1 MSYEY
6 YSSLALVSSVVVYAL
21 AMFAHTAE
29 WAAAR
34 RLGVAKPAAR
44 ELVDVAA
51 VERSDGRM
59 RPEPV
64 DGRGQPLAPA
74 SLAAD
79 SEADP
84 TAGRR
89 VEQFGRIGIALTVI
103 GFVLSIVGVLTRGL
117 AAQRAPWGNMFEFTI
132 TAMVFV
138 VGVYL
143 ILVWRAGL
151 RWLGLPVT
159 MLAAVGNGLAVTVFY
174 VAVAPLVP
182 ALHSVWFLIHIVAA
196 AISGA
201 AFNVGGLMSILYLI
215 KKRAE
220 EQGTVRGYLGRL
232 PDSRKIDLIAYRFNA
247 FAFPLWTFTVVA
259 GAIWAEYAW
268 GRYWGWDP
276 KETWALVTWVIYA
289 CYLHARSTAGW
300 RGTRAAVI
308 AIIGL
313 ASFWFN
319 FVGINLLVS
328 GCIPT
333 PVSETTAR
341 TQLAHAVPGVHAMHS
356 VNIRR
361 SVGYRSPTSGDCQWL
376 MALWRSWTTS
386 YGPWMLPPVRR
397 MHGHLPGTSRWHPGA
412 TGKGTSSSVS
422 NLANSASWPSPT
434 STRPSSPISGFRCC
448 AVRFMSI
455 D

>member
-1 MSYEY
+1 MTYEY

-21 AMFAHTAE
+21 AMFAHAAE

-34 RLGVAKPAAR
+34 RVGMVQPAER

-51 VERSDGRM
+51 AETRSEASQVQM
-59 RPEPV
+59 RPEPSQMRPEPSQMRPEPSQMRPELV
-64 DGRGQPLAPA
+64 EGQAA
-74 SLAAD
+74 S
-79 SEADP
+79 
-84 TAGRR
+84 RR
-89 VEQFGRIGIALTVI
+89 VEQFGRIGVALTVL
-103 GFVLSIVGVLTRGL
+103 GFLLSVFGVVMRSL

-143 ILVWRAGL
+143 ILVWRAGV

-159 MLAAVGNGLAVTVFY
+159 LLAAVGNGLAVTVFY

-220 EQGTVRGYLGRL
+220 ERGTVRGYLRRL
-232 PDSRKIDLIAYRFNA
+232 PESRKIDLIAYRFLA

-308 AIIGL
+308 ASIGL

-319 FVGINLLVS
+319 FIGINLLVS
-328 GCIPT
+328 G
-333 PVSETTAR
+333 
-341 TQLAHAVPGVHAMHS
+341 LHS
-356 VNIRR
+356 YAGI
-361 SVGYRSPTSGDCQWL
+361 
-376 MALWRSWTTS
+376 
-386 YGPWMLPPVRR
+386 
-397 MHGHLPGTSRWHPGA
+397 
-412 TGKGTSSSVS
+412 
-422 NLANSASWPSPT
+422 
-434 STRPSSPISGFRCC
+434 
-448 AVRFMSI
+448 
-455 D
+455 

>member
-1 MSYEY
+1 MTYEY

-21 AMFAHTAE
+21 AMFAHAAE

-34 RLGVAKPAAR
+34 RLGVATPAAR

-51 VERSDGRM
+51 AEMRSPELAQTRPENVERRHQAGSGLVADA
-59 RPEPV
+59 EN
-64 DGRGQPLAPA
+64 DPA
-74 SLAAD
+74 AS
-79 SEADP
+79 
-84 TAGRR
+84 RR
-89 VEQFGRIGIALTVI
+89 VEQFGRIGVALTII
-103 GFVLSIVGVLTRGL
+103 GFLLSVAGVVTRAL

-132 TAMVFV
+132 TAMVLF

-151 RWLGLPVT
+151 RWLGLPVAL
-159 MLAAVGNGLAVTVFY
+159 LAAVGNGLAVTVFY
-174 VAVAPLVP
+174 VEVAPLVP

-201 AFNVGGLMSILYLI
+201 AFTVGGVMSILYLI

-220 EQGTVRGYLGRL
+220 ERGTVRGYLGRL
-232 PDSRKIDLIAYRFNA
+232 PDSRRIDLIAYRFLA
-247 FAFPLWTFTVVA
+247 FAFPLWTFTVAA
-259 GAIWAEYAW
+259 GAIWAQYAW

-300 RGTRAAVI
+300 RGTKAAVI

-328 GCIPT
+328 G
-333 PVSETTAR
+333 
-341 TQLAHAVPGVHAMHS
+341 LHS
-356 VNIRR
+356 YAGI
-361 SVGYRSPTSGDCQWL
+361 
-376 MALWRSWTTS
+376 
-386 YGPWMLPPVRR
+386 
-397 MHGHLPGTSRWHPGA
+397 
-412 TGKGTSSSVS
+412 
-422 NLANSASWPSPT
+422 
-434 STRPSSPISGFRCC
+434 
-448 AVRFMSI
+448 
-455 D
+455 

>member
-1 MSYEY
+1 MTYEY

-21 AMFAHTAE
+21 AMFAHAAE
-29 WAAAR
+29 WASAR
-34 RLGVAKPAAR
+34 RIGVARPAER

-51 VERSDGRM
+51 AET
-59 RPEPV
+59 RPELLAGRAQPDTGPV
-64 DGRGQPLAPA
+64 T
-74 SLAAD
+74 D
-79 SEADP
+79 SEIDLVAS
-84 TAGRR
+84 RR
-89 VEQFGRIGIALTVI
+89 VEQFGRIGVALTVL
-103 GFVLSIVGVLTRGL
+103 GFLLSVFGVVLRAL
-117 AAQRAPWGNMFEFTI
+117 AAQRPPWGNMFEFTI

-143 ILVWRAGL
+143 ILVWRAGV

-159 MLAAVGNGLAVTVFY
+159 LLAAVGNGLAVTVFY

-220 EQGTVRGYLGRL
+220 ERGTVRGYLRRL
-232 PDSRKIDLIAYRFNA
+232 PDSRKIDLIAYRFLA

-300 RGTRAAVI
+300 RGTKAAVI

-328 GCIPT
+328 G
-333 PVSETTAR
+333 
-341 TQLAHAVPGVHAMHS
+341 LHS
-356 VNIRR
+356 YAGI
-361 SVGYRSPTSGDCQWL
+361 
-376 MALWRSWTTS
+376 
-386 YGPWMLPPVRR
+386 
-397 MHGHLPGTSRWHPGA
+397 
-412 TGKGTSSSVS
+412 
-422 NLANSASWPSPT
+422 
-434 STRPSSPISGFRCC
+434 
-448 AVRFMSI
+448 
-455 D
+455 

>member
-1 MSYEY
+1 MTYEY

-21 AMFAHTAE
+21 AMFAHAAE

-34 RLGVAKPAAR
+34 RLGVATPAAR

-51 VERSDGRM
+51 AEMRRPELAQMPERSQMRREPSQVRPGPVEGRE
-59 RPEPV
+59 EPDSGLV
-64 DGRGQPLAPA
+64 V
-74 SLAAD
+74 D
-79 SEADP
+79 SEDDP
-84 TAGRR
+84 AATRR
-89 VEQFGRIGIALTVI
+89 VEQFGRMGVALTII
-103 GFVLSIVGVLTRGL
+103 GFLLSVVAVLTRAL

-132 TAMVFV
+132 TAMVLF

-159 MLAAVGNGLAVTVFY
+159 LLAAVGNGLAVTVFY

-201 AFNVGGLMSILYLI
+201 AFTVGGVMSILYLI

-220 EQGTVRGYLGRL
+220 GRGMVRGYLGRL
-232 PDSRKIDLIAYRFNA
+232 PESRRIDLIAYRFLA
-247 FAFPLWTFTVVA
+247 FAFPLWTFTVAA
-259 GAIWAEYAW
+259 GAIWAQYAW

-300 RGTRAAVI
+300 RGTKAAVI

-328 GCIPT
+328 G
-333 PVSETTAR
+333 
-341 TQLAHAVPGVHAMHS
+341 LHS
-356 VNIRR
+356 YAGI
-361 SVGYRSPTSGDCQWL
+361 
-376 MALWRSWTTS
+376 
-386 YGPWMLPPVRR
+386 
-397 MHGHLPGTSRWHPGA
+397 
-412 TGKGTSSSVS
+412 
-422 NLANSASWPSPT
+422 
-434 STRPSSPISGFRCC
+434 
-448 AVRFMSI
+448 
-455 D
+455 

>member
-1 MSYEY
+1 MTYEY

-21 AMFAHTAE
+21 AMFAHAAE

-34 RLGVAKPAAR
+34 RLGVATPAAR

-51 VERSDGRM
+51 AEMRSPELAQTRPENVERRHQAGSGLVADA
-59 RPEPV
+59 EN
-64 DGRGQPLAPA
+64 DPA
-74 SLAAD
+74 AS
-79 SEADP
+79 
-84 TAGRR
+84 RR
-89 VEQFGRIGIALTVI
+89 VEQFGRIGVALTII
-103 GFVLSIVGVLTRGL
+103 GFLLSVAGVVTRAL

-132 TAMVFV
+132 TAMVLF

-151 RWLGLPVT
+151 RWLGLPVAL
-159 MLAAVGNGLAVTVFY
+159 LAAVGNGLAVTVFY
-174 VAVAPLVP
+174 VEVAPLVP

-201 AFNVGGLMSILYLI
+201 AFSVGGVMSILYLI

-220 EQGTVRGYLGRL
+220 GRGTVRGYLGQL
-232 PDSRKIDLIAYRFNA
+232 PDSRRMDLIAYRFLA
-247 FAFPLWTFTVVA
+247 FAFPLWTFTVAA
-259 GAIWAEYAW
+259 GAIWAQYAW

-300 RGTRAAVI
+300 RGTKAAVI

-328 GCIPT
+328 G
-333 PVSETTAR
+333 
-341 TQLAHAVPGVHAMHS
+341 LHS
-356 VNIRR
+356 YAGI
-361 SVGYRSPTSGDCQWL
+361 
-376 MALWRSWTTS
+376 
-386 YGPWMLPPVRR
+386 
-397 MHGHLPGTSRWHPGA
+397 
-412 TGKGTSSSVS
+412 
-422 NLANSASWPSPT
+422 
-434 STRPSSPISGFRCC
+434 
-448 AVRFMSI
+448 
-455 D
+455 

>member
-1 MSYEY
+1 MTYEY

-21 AMFAHTAE
+21 AMFAHAAE

-34 RLGVAKPAAR
+34 RLDVKPAGR

-51 VERSDGRM
+51 AEMR
-59 RPEPV
+59 RPELAETRAELAE
-64 DGRGQPLAPA
+64 GRDPPDSGLV
-74 SLAAD
+74 AD
-79 SEADP
+79 SENDP
-84 TAGRR
+84 AASRR
-89 VEQFGRIGIALTVI
+89 VEQFGRIGVALTVI
-103 GFVLSIVGVLTRGL
+103 GFLLSVAGVLTRAL
-117 AAQRAPWGNMFEFTI
+117 AAERAPWGNMFEFTI
-132 TAMVFV
+132 TAMALFV
-138 VGVYL
+138 GAYL

-159 MLAAVGNGLAVTVFY
+159 LLAAVGNGLAVTVFY

-201 AFNVGGLMSILYLI
+201 AFTVGGVMSILYLI
-215 KKRAE
+215 KRRAE
-220 EQGTVRGYLGRL
+220 ERGTVRGYLRRL
-232 PDSRKIDLIAYRFNA
+232 PDSRRIDVIAYRFLA

-259 GAIWAEYAW
+259 GAIWAQYAW

-300 RGTRAAVI
+300 RGTKAAVI

-328 GCIPT
+328 G
-333 PVSETTAR
+333 
-341 TQLAHAVPGVHAMHS
+341 LHS
-356 VNIRR
+356 YAGI
-361 SVGYRSPTSGDCQWL
+361 
-376 MALWRSWTTS
+376 
-386 YGPWMLPPVRR
+386 
-397 MHGHLPGTSRWHPGA
+397 
-412 TGKGTSSSVS
+412 
-422 NLANSASWPSPT
+422 
-434 STRPSSPISGFRCC
+434 
-448 AVRFMSI
+448 
-455 D
+455 

>member
-1 MSYEY
+1 MTYEY

-21 AMFAHTAE
+21 AMFAHAAE

-34 RLGVAKPAAR
+34 RLDVKPAGR

-51 VERSDGRM
+51 AEMRRPELAET

-64 DGRGQPLAPA
+64 EGLDQPDS
-74 SLAAD
+74 SLVVD
-79 SEADP
+79 SENDP
-84 TAGRR
+84 AASRR
-89 VEQFGRIGIALTVI
+89 VEQFGRIGVALTVI
-103 GFVLSIVGVLTRGL
+103 GFLLSVAGVVTRAL

-132 TAMVFV
+132 TAMALFV
-138 VGVYL
+138 GAYL

-159 MLAAVGNGLAVTVFY
+159 LLAAVGNGLAVTVFY

-201 AFNVGGLMSILYLI
+201 AFTVGGVMSILYLI

-220 EQGTVRGYLGRL
+220 ERGTVRGYLGRL
-232 PDSRKIDLIAYRFNA
+232 PDSRRIDVIAYRFLA

-259 GAIWAEYAW
+259 GAIWAQYAW

-300 RGTRAAVI
+300 RGTKAAVI

-328 GCIPT
+328 
-333 PVSETTAR
+333 
-341 TQLAHAVPGVHAMHS
+341 
-356 VNIRR
+356 
-361 SVGYRSPTSGDCQWL
+361 
-376 MALWRSWTTS
+376 
-386 YGPWMLPPVRR
+386 
-397 MHGHLPGTSRWHPGA
+397 
-412 TGKGTSSSVS
+412 
-422 NLANSASWPSPT
+422 
-434 STRPSSPISGFRCC
+434 
-448 AVRFMSI
+448 
-455 D
+455 

>member
-1 MSYEY
+1 MTYEY

-21 AMFAHTAE
+21 AMFAHAAE
-29 WAAAR
+29 WAAAGR
-34 RLGVAKPAAR
+34 RGVAKPAAP
-44 ELVDVAA
+44 ELVDVATA
-51 VERSDGRM
+51 GMHAESAQMRHEPAEM

-64 DGRGQPLAPA
+64 EGRDQPSPEPA
-74 SLAAD
+74 SNVESSPA
-79 SEADP
+79 SS
-84 TAGRR
+84 RR
-89 VEQFGRIGIALTVI
+89 VEQFGRIGVALTVI
-103 GFVLSIVGVLTRGL
+103 GFLLSVAGVVMRAL
-117 AAQRAPWGNMFEFTI
+117 AADRAPWGNMFEFTI

-159 MLAAVGNGLAVTVFY
+159 LLAAVGNGLAVTVFY

-201 AFNVGGLMSILYLI
+201 AFNVGGVMSIFYLI

-220 EQGTVRGYLGRL
+220 ERGIVRGYLARL
-232 PDSRKIDLIAYRFNA
+232 PDSRKIDLIAYRFLA

-319 FVGINLLVS
+319 FIGINLLVS
-328 GCIPT
+328 G
-333 PVSETTAR
+333 
-341 TQLAHAVPGVHAMHS
+341 LHS
-356 VNIRR
+356 YAGI
-361 SVGYRSPTSGDCQWL
+361 
-376 MALWRSWTTS
+376 
-386 YGPWMLPPVRR
+386 
-397 MHGHLPGTSRWHPGA
+397 
-412 TGKGTSSSVS
+412 
-422 NLANSASWPSPT
+422 
-434 STRPSSPISGFRCC
+434 
-448 AVRFMSI
+448 
-455 D
+455 